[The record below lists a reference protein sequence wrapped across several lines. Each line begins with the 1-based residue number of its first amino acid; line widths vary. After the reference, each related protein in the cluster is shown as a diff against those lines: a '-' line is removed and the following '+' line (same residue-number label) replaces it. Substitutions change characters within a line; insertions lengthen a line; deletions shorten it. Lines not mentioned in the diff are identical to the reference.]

1 MLALLICAAFT
12 AQMPPSGQE
21 VTRALAGQPGR
32 DGSLLHRGAAR
43 GVDSLDREQEQALRR
58 LLDQGGPS
66 GEQAEVLARLAA
78 TLRGRGLE
86 RGIAAQV
93 AQDEGRQAAAQAA
106 RASAAQARAEAIARY
121 RELLHRFPAWPR
133 QDEALFFLAD
143 TLQDSGDD
151 DEAVKVAA
159 ELVRRFPRSPW
170 APDSH
175 VFLGEH
181 LFEKAKLAEALRE
194 YRAAAEVK
202 TAEVYPY
209 ALYKA
214 AWCRFNQG
222 AFTDAMKLLHE
233 VVQVSLGR
241 AARATA
247 APTPGAVAAASKVQ
261 LAREARRDFV
271 TVYARA
277 GRPEA
282 ARDEFARLFGRDDG
296 LHMLELYGRLL
307 FDTGRDAEA
316 QGVSRQLLELHDHG
330 PGAALDQ
337 TRLLL
342 LAARTGKKREFIRE
356 ARALVEVF
364 RSVRAHEVGEVEQE
378 AIAEAERLAEE
389 ELRQLA
395 VRAHNEAK
403 KTGLDET
410 FAAAKELYAD
420 YLALFPKAEHAYELR
435 FFNAELLYGLGE
447 KPEAAALYE
456 EVARLDLAAQRAK
469 AKAGRWQERAAW
481 GAVLARDE
489 SAREQAA
496 PPGRQQKAA
505 AKATQGSSP
514 GGGAVQR
521 PLSAREEQLAFAC
534 ALYLEALPDGP
545 HAVEVAFKLGRLR
558 YLSGALDEAREKLAW
573 VATQHPENELAEYAA
588 NLVLDIENLRHDSKA
603 VNAWAA
609 KFLADRKLTAH
620 GKLAQDLTRVEEQSA
635 YALAD
640 AAASDGAKARAL
652 IEFANSHPRGA
663 LVDKALFGAAAALSR
678 ASEIDAALETRA
690 RIWKEFPQS
699 ELVPRA
705 LLASADDRAR
715 VGDFA
720 ESAALLER
728 YAAGYLRRAAAVRQP
743 PAGARGR
750 PDAPR
755 PAFDESSAKTAL
767 HDAALLREA
776 RGELRLALQD
786 REAELSQWRHASD
799 RDETALAAAQLFAQL
814 GMNAQAARRLSALA
828 RGAQG
833 PPAVA
838 LVAWREAARN
848 FAKAKESGNVAWASG
863 ELEKTWRAMGPK
875 AREKA
880 GEEGAAA
887 AAEAH
892 LALGAR
898 LFEEY
903 RRQRIEPPLLR
914 TLARKVALLQQ
925 VKKRAEEVVGMRQ
938 AAPAVCALSQ
948 LGEAQALL
956 AWGIA
961 QSPAPSGLTVDER
974 KLYRAQLDEKAQPL
988 FAEARET
995 LRGARD
1001 RAVEL
1006 GVAGSCVAK
1015 AQAQLEKL
1023 GEPATPRRALPE
1035 MALAMA
1041 QVPALLDPD
1050 GQPVPHAGQA
1060 GGRSKD
1066 NQVKG
1071 SAAPAAAP
1079 AAGTQIDEQGAGM
1092 SEGHLGR

>member
-1 MLALLICAAFT
+1 MLALLICAAFA
-12 AQMPPSGQE
+12 AQVPPSGQQ
-21 VTRALAGQPGR
+21 VARALAGQPGR
-32 DGSLLHRGAAR
+32 DASLLHRGAAR
-43 GVDSLDREQEQALRR
+43 GVESLDREQEQALRK
-58 LLDQGGPS
+58 LLDQGGPP
-66 GEQAEVLARLAA
+66 GEQGEVLARLAV
-78 TLRGRGLE
+78 TLRARGLSLS
-86 RGIAAQV
+86 IAAQT
-93 AQDEGRQAAAQAA
+93 AQDEGREAAA
-106 RASAAQARAEAIARY
+106 RADRAAAAQARAEAIARY
-121 RELLHRFPAWPR
+121 RELLRRFPAWPR

-159 ELVRRFPRSPW
+159 ELVRRFPRSTW

-181 LFEKAKLAEALRE
+181 HFEKAKLAEALGE

-222 AFTDAMKLLHE
+222 AFADAMKLLHE

-241 AARATA
+241 AARAA
-247 APTPGAVAAASKVQ
+247 ASPTPGAVAGASKVQ

-277 GRPEA
+277 GKPEA

-296 LHMLELYGRLL
+296 LRMLELYGRLL

-316 QGVSRQLLELHDHG
+316 QAVSRQLLELHDHRA
-330 PGAALDQ
+330 GAALDQ

-364 RSVRAHEVGEVEQE
+364 RGVRAHEIGEAQQE

-395 VRAHNEAK
+395 VRAHSEAK
-403 KTGLDET
+403 KTGVDET

-435 FFNAELLYGLGE
+435 FFDAELLYGLGE

-456 EVARLDLAAQRAK
+456 EVARLDLAAQRGK

-489 SAREQAA
+489 SAREQTAA
-496 PPGRQQKAA
+496 PSGRQQRAA
-505 AKATQGSSP
+505 AKAMQATSP
-514 GGGAVQR
+514 GGGAAQR
-521 PLSAREEQLAFAC
+521 PLSAREELLAGAC
-534 ALYLEALPDGP
+534 ALYLAALPDGP

-558 YLSGALDEAREKLAW
+558 YLSGALDEARDKLAW

-603 VNAWAA
+603 VHAWAA
-609 KFLADRKLTAH
+609 KFLADRKLTARA
-620 GKLAQDLTRVEEQSA
+620 KLAQDLTRVEEQSA

-640 AAASDGAKARAL
+640 EVTPDGAKARAL
-652 IEFANSHPRGA
+652 IEFAKAHPRGA

-678 ASEIDAALETRA
+678 AGEIDAALETRA
-690 RIWKEFPQS
+690 RIWKELPQS
-699 ELVPRA
+699 GLVPRA

-715 VGDFA
+715 VGDLA
-720 ESAALLER
+720 ESAGLLER
-728 YAAGYLRRAAAVRQP
+728 YAAGYLRKAAAARQ
-743 PAGARGR
+743 AGAGKRGR
-750 PDAPR
+750 PDAR
-755 PAFDESSAKTAL
+755 GAAFDESSAKTAL

-776 RGELRLALQD
+776 RGEVRLALQD
-786 REAELSQWRHASD
+786 RETELSQWRHASD
-799 RDETALAAAQLFAQL
+799 RDETALAAAQLLARL
-814 GMNAQAARRLSALA
+814 GMNAQAARRLGALA
-828 RGAQG
+828 LRAQG
-833 PPAVA
+833 HPAVA

-848 FAKAKESGNVAWASG
+848 FARARESGNVAWASG
-863 ELEKTWRAMGPK
+863 ELEKTWRAMGPR

-898 LFEEY
+898 SFADY

-956 AWGIA
+956 ARDIA
-961 QSPAPSGLTVDER
+961 HSPAPRGLTANER

-1001 RAVEL
+1001 RAIEL

-1015 AQAQLEKL
+1015 VQAQLEKL
-1023 GEPATPRRALPE
+1023 GEPATPREALPE
-1035 MALAMA
+1035 MPVATA
-1041 QVPALLDPD
+1041 QVPPLLDAD
-1050 GQPVPHAGQA
+1050 ERPVPRTGQA
-1060 GGRSKD
+1060 GGSEGG
-1066 NQVKG
+1066 QAKG

-1079 AAGTQIDEQGAGM
+1079 AAGTQIEGRGAGV
-1092 SEGHLGR
+1092 SEARLGR

>member
-1 MLALLICAAFT
+1 L
-12 AQMPPSGQE
+12 PPGGQQ

-32 DGSLLHRGAAR
+32 DPSLLHRGPGR
-43 GVDSLDREQEQALRR
+43 SVEPLEREQEQALRK
-58 LLDQGGPS
+58 LLDQGGPP

-78 TLRGRGLE
+78 TLRARGLSLS
-86 RGIAAQV
+86 IAAQT
-93 AQDEGRQAAAQAA
+93 AQDEGREAVA
-106 RASAAQARAEAIARY
+106 RADRAAAAQARAEAIARY
-121 RELLHRFPAWPR
+121 HELLRRFPAWPR

-151 DEAVKVAA
+151 DEAVTAAA
-159 ELVRRFPRSPW
+159 ELVRRFPTSTW

-181 LFEKAKLAEALRE
+181 LFEKAKLADALRE

-214 AWCRFNQG
+214 AWCRLNQG
-222 AFTDAMKLLHE
+222 AFADAMKLLHD

-241 AARATA
+241 AARTA
-247 APTPGAVAAASKVQ
+247 AGRSPGVVTAASKVQ

-282 ARDEFARLFGRDDG
+282 ARDEFARLFGKDDG
-296 LHMLELYGRLL
+296 LRMLELYGRLL

-316 QGVSRQLLELHDHG
+316 QAVARQLLELHDHSA
-330 PGAALDQ
+330 GAALDQ

-364 RSVRAHEVGEVEQE
+364 RGVRAHEVGETQQE
-378 AIAEAERLAEE
+378 AIAEAERLAEG

-403 KTGLDET
+403 KTGVDET

-435 FFNAELLYGLGE
+435 FFDAELLYGLGE

-456 EVARLDLAAQRAK
+456 EVARQDLAAQRAK
-469 AKAGRWQERAAW
+469 TKAGRWQERAAW

-489 SAREQAA
+489 SVREQAA
-496 PPGRQQKAA
+496 APSGRPQKAA
-505 AKATQGSSP
+505 AKATQASSP
-514 GGGAVQR
+514 AGGAAQR
-521 PLSAREEQLAFAC
+521 PLSAREGLLARAC

-558 YLSGALDEAREKLAW
+558 YLAGALDEAREKLAW

-588 NLVLDIENLRHDSKA
+588 NLVLDIENLRHDSRA

-609 KFLADRKLTAH
+609 KFLADRKLSAH
-620 GKLAQDLTRVEEQSA
+620 GKLARDLTRVEEQSA
-635 YALAD
+635 YALAETV
-640 AAASDGAKARAL
+640 APDGAKARAL
-652 IEFANSHPRGA
+652 IEFVKAHPRGA

-678 ASEIDAALETRA
+678 AGEIDAALETRA
-690 RIWKEFPQS
+690 RIWKELPQS

-728 YAAGYLRRAAAVRQP
+728 YAAGYFRTAAAGRQAR
-743 PAGARGR
+743 AGARGR
-750 PDAPR
+750 PDVR
-755 PAFDESSAKTAL
+755 GPAFDESRAKTAL

-786 REAELSQWRHASD
+786 REAERSHWKHASD
-799 RDETALAAAQLFAQL
+799 RDETAFAAARLLARL
-814 GMNAQAARRLSALA
+814 GMNAQAARRLGALA
-828 RGAQG
+828 RSAQG
-833 PPAVA
+833 SPALA
-838 LVAWREAARN
+838 LVAWRDAARS
-848 FAKAKESGNVAWASG
+848 FAKAKESGHVAWASG
-863 ELEKTWRAMGPK
+863 ELEKIWRAMGAK

-892 LALGAR
+892 LTLGAR
-898 LFEEY
+898 LFEDY

-914 TLARKVALLQQ
+914 TLARKVALLRQ

-938 AAPAVCALSQ
+938 AEPAVCALSQ

-956 AWGIA
+956 ALGIA
-961 QSPAPSGLTVDER
+961 HSPAPPGLTAEGR

-1001 RAVEL
+1001 RAIEL
-1006 GVAGSCVAK
+1006 GVAGSCAAK
-1015 AQAQLEKL
+1015 VQAQLDKL
-1023 GEPATPRRALPE
+1023 GEPAAPREALPE
-1035 MALAMA
+1035 MSLAMA
-1041 QVPALLDPD
+1041 QVPALLDAD
-1050 GQPVPHAGQA
+1050 ERPVPSAGQA
-1060 GGRSKD
+1060 GGGSVEGVQGK
-1066 NQVKG
+1066 Q
-1071 SAAPAAAP
+1071 SAAPAAPP
-1079 AAGTQIDEQGAGM
+1079 AAGTQIREQGDGV
-1092 SEGHLGR
+1092 SEASLGR